1 MGNQQSEGRPSV
13 SGTPG
18 GGGASSSRRGATS
31 PTRPSTGGS
40 ATTRRGSGGRTRK
53 LRTEYNVHGKILGEG
68 HYGTV
73 RLCCLADD
81 PSKEFAVKSINKSR
95 VSKSQMLTS
104 EVEIMAKVDHPN
116 IIKVVD
122 IFDEKEFL
130 HIVTEL
136 CTGGELFERIIEKS
150 QTSERSFSE
159 LDAAKV
165 LRQILDAVCYCHS
178 LDPPVVH
185 RDLKPENFLF
195 KDKAENSPIKVID
208 FGLSK
213 LAPTSDAGSGREV
226 MHTRVGTPYY
236 IAPEVLRRE
245 YTVKCDVW
253 SVGVIAYILLC
264 GYPPFYGDN
273 DRDIFKRVS
282 IGRFTFPSPEWDHI
296 SKQAKDFVA
305 SLLKVDVDCRP
316 TARMAREHPFITRAA
331 SAASSTGGTTTDSPR
346 TSMTNGPSA
355 AAAPR
360 PASAPAAAAM
370 DQRTLE
376 QEKLAAVARR
386 MRRFVRM
393 TKLKR
398 LALNVLS
405 RELTGSELQHL
416 RTVFQKIDKD
426 GNGKITAVELQEALA
441 DHLNVHQPTT
451 GDEDAVMQLMQAI
464 DLSGDQAIDYPEFLA
479 ATMQRNCYLR
489 EDNIKRVF
497 EHLDLDSTGHIT
509 FQNLIDI
516 TGSKKHAADL
526 LREAD
531 VNNDRKISYQ
541 EFKDI
546 MTSKQ

>member
-1 MGNQQSEGRPSV
+1 MQFIHKMMGSDEAEKTKDPSPR
-13 SGTPG
+13 SPK
-18 GGGASSSRRGATS
+18 RRLA
-31 PTRPSTGGS
+31 
-40 ATTRRGSGGRTRK
+40 RK
-53 LRTEYNVHGKILGEG
+53 LKNEYTVQTKILGEG

-73 RLCCLADD
+73 RLCNLKKDNR
-81 PSKEFAVKSINKSR
+81 EFAVKSINKSR
-95 VSKSQMLTS
+95 VSKPGMLAS

-122 IFDEKEFL
+122 IIDERDSL

-150 QTSERSFSE
+150 QSSEKSFSE
-159 LDAAKV
+159 RDAAKV
-165 LRQILDAVCYCHS
+165 LKQILDAVHYCHS
-178 LDPPVVH
+178 LKPPVVH

-195 KDKAENSPIKVID
+195 LSKADDAPIKVID

-213 LAPTSDAGSGREV
+213 LAPSTNDDIAMA

-245 YTVKCDVW
+245 YTVKCDLW

-273 DRDIFKRVS
+273 DREIFKRVAA
-282 IGRFTFPSPEWDHI
+282 GKFQFPSPEWDHI
-296 SKQAKDFVA
+296 SKHAKDFVA
-305 SLLKVDVDCRP
+305 ALLQVDQKKRP
-316 TARMAREHPFITRAA
+316 TAAEALAHPFLDIQRQKGERCLSPIMAPN
-331 SAASSTGGTTTDSPR
+331 GGAPSFDHHNTTT
-346 TSMTNGPSA
+346 PSGL
-355 AAAPR
+355 P
-360 PASAPAAAAM
+360 PNVS
-370 DQRTLE
+370 DD
-376 QEKLAAVARR
+376 EKLAAVARR

-416 RTVFQKIDKD
+416 HSVFRKIDAD
-426 GNGKITAVELQEALA
+426 GNGFISAQELQTALA
-441 DHLNVHQPTT
+441 DHLNSNDDNTPTIRH
-451 GDEDAVMQLMQAI
+451 LLQAI

-479 ATMQRNCYLR
+479 ATLQRNCYLR
-489 EDNIKRVF
+489 EDNIRKVF
-497 EHLDLDSTGHIT
+497 EHLDLDGSGHIS

-526 LREAD
+526 LKEAD
-531 VNNDRKISYQ
+531 VNNDRQISYQ

>member
-1 MGNQQSEGRPSV
+1 MGNE
-13 SGTPG
+13 
-18 GGGASSSRRGATS
+18 ASSTS
-31 PTRPSTGGS
+31 SS
-40 ATTRRGSGGRTRK
+40 ATKGAANKKKGRK
-53 LRTEYNVHGKILGEG
+53 LRTEYTVHSKILGEG

-73 RLCCLADD
+73 RLCVSKADNV
-81 PSKEFAVKSINKSR
+81 EYAVKSINKSR
-95 VSKSQMLTS
+95 VSKTQMLAS

-122 IFDEKEFL
+122 IFDEKDFL

-150 QTSERSFSE
+150 QTSEKSFSE
-159 LDAAKV
+159 KDASVV
-165 LRQILDAVCYCHS
+165 LKQILEAVAYCHG

-195 KDKAENSPIKVID
+195 KDKSESSPIKIID

-213 LAPTSDAGSGREV
+213 LAPRTKDL

-236 IAPEVLRRE
+236 IAPEVLRRD
-245 YTVKCDVW
+245 YTMKCDVW

-273 DRDIFKRVS
+273 DREIFRRVAVGKFS
-282 IGRFTFPSPEWDHI
+282 FPSPEWDHI
-296 SKQAKDFVA
+296 SSAAKDLVG
-305 SLLKVDVDCRP
+305 SLLKVDADLRP
-316 TARMAREHPFITRAA
+316 TAVQALEHDFFKQSFGRKEDA
-331 SAASSTGGTTTDSPR
+331 S
-346 TSMTNGPSA
+346 
-355 AAAPR
+355 
-360 PASAPAAAAM
+360 
-370 DQRTLE
+370 
-376 QEKLAAVARR
+376 LAAVARR

-405 RELTGSELQHL
+405 RELTSNELQNL
-416 RTVFQKIDKD
+416 RSVFNSIDKD
-426 GNGKITAVELQEALA
+426 GSGKISAQELQDSIQAHTKDASIKDLVEAV
-441 DHLNVHQPTT
+441 DV
-451 GDEDAVMQLMQAI
+451 
-464 DLSGDQAIDYPEFLA
+464 SGDQEIDYHEFLA

-489 EDNIKRVF
+489 EDNIRRVF

-516 TGSKKHAADL
+516 TGSKKHAAEL
-526 LREAD
+526 LKEAD
-531 VNNDRKISYQ
+531 VDNDRKISYD

-546 MTSKQ
+546 MVAKQ